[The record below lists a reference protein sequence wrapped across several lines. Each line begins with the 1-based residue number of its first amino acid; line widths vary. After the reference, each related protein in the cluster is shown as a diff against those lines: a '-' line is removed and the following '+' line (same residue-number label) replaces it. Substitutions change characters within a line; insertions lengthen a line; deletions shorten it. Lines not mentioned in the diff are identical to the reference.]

1 VLDAIVIG
9 GGFAGVTAARE
20 LTQAGLNC
28 TLIEARDRLGGRTW
42 FRDWSGDDIEMGGGW
57 VHWHQ
62 PHAWAELT
70 RAGQGIGKSDSPEL
84 YSWTVDGERRTG
96 TGEQREELTLSG
108 WDRFVEPARRALPR
122 PHDPLFALD
131 ELAPID
137 AQTIVGR
144 MDAIGLAG
152 EERAVLTAELE
163 ALAHGYPDDAGAAAV
178 LRWHALSGFTLELT
192 QETGGV
198 FTCGAAGTRGLIDA
212 IAAQAPFAQ
221 WLSTPVQSI
230 ARVADGV
237 EVRTRNGD
245 VLRARTCVLTVP
257 LNVLPHIEFDDRL
270 SHAKREAIAL
280 GQASRGIKL
289 GLRVRGEARGINAI
303 APAHPFGYLMTD
315 RLLPD
320 GSQLLIAFGRDAAVV
335 DAEDREAL
343 QASLDQLHPGLEIVD
358 AITHDWLADE
368 FARGTWAIHRP
379 GWYAK
384 HHAAMRGPE
393 GGLIFAGSDLADG
406 WSGFI
411 DGAIESGLRASRQVQ
426 SLLRTRT

>member
-20 LTQAGLNC
+20 LTFAGLDC

-42 FRDWSGDDIEMGGGW
+42 YRDWGGDEIEMGGGW

-70 RAGQGIGKSDSPEL
+70 RAGQGIGRSDGAEVV
-84 YSWTVDGERRTG
+84 SWTVDGERRSG
-96 TGEQREELTLSG
+96 PMAERHHIALSA
-108 WDRFVEPARRALPR
+108 WNRFVEPAAAALPR
-122 PHDPLFALD
+122 PHDPLFALPA
-131 ELAPID
+131 LAPFD
-137 AQTIVGR
+137 AQTIAQR
-144 MDAIGLAG
+144 IAELGLGA
-152 EERAVLTAELE
+152 EERDVISAELE
-163 ALAHGYPDDAGAAAV
+163 ALAHGYLDDAGAVSV
-178 LRWHALSGFTLELT
+178 LRWHALSGYSLELT

-198 FTCGAAGTRGLIDA
+198 YTFGAGTKGLIDA
-212 IAAQAPFAQ
+212 MAAQAPFAR
-221 WLSTPVQSI
+221 WLATPVDSI
-230 ARVADGV
+230 GCVSDGV

-257 LNVLPHIEFDDRL
+257 LNVLPQIRFDDL
-270 SHAKREAIAL
+270 SAAKRAAIAL

-289 GLRVRGEARGINAI
+289 WLRVRGEARGINAI

-320 GSQLLIAFGRDAAVV
+320 GSQLLVGFGRDAAAI
-335 DAEDREAL
+335 DADDREAV
-343 QASLDQLHPGLEIVD
+343 QKALDELIPGLEIVD
-358 AITHDWLADE
+358 AIAHDWLDDE

-379 GWYAK
+379 GWYTQ

-393 GGLIFAGSDLADG
+393 HGLVFAGSDLADG
-406 WSGFI
+406 WSGFV
-411 DGAIESGLRASRQVQ
+411 DGAIESGLRAAHQVQ
-426 SLLRTRT
+426 ALLRPGS